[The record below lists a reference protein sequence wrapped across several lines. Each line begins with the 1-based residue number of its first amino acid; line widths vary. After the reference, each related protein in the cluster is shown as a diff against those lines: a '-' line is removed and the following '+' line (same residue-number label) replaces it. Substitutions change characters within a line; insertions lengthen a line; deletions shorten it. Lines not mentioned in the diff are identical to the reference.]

1 MNLLAQ
7 LEPAPVVVPGIEW
20 SYLWPLIVL
29 SIGAVLLITIT
40 SLVPATRRQGFP
52 AAFTAATAII
62 AFAFLPWM
70 SNRLDDI
77 GGRVLVVDG
86 TMAVDGFT
94 IFVTGVI
101 CVAVLLVALLL
112 DDYLRREGLDGP
124 EWYVLMLLSASG
136 GVLLASA
143 EDLILTFVGLEILS
157 IAVYVLA
164 ALHLRRSESQEAGF
178 KYFVLGALSSAIF
191 LYGIAMVYG
200 ATGSTS
206 LTGINEA
213 IMSVNDAGL
222 SPLRESSMILLG
234 MALLLVGFGFK
245 VSAVPFHVWT
255 PDVYQGAPTPVVA
268 FMASAV
274 KVAGFAGMVRVF
286 VVGFGDLGDD
296 WRPLLAAMAI
306 FTLLVGAFLA
316 VVQTNIKRTLAYSS
330 ITHAGFLL
338 VGVHAAGSDSV
349 STSLLGSKAVL
360 FYMIS
365 YTVMIVGT
373 FGVITVVGGRGDGNH
388 TLDAYRGL
396 SRRQPLL
403 AALMAVLLLAQAG
416 IPFTSGFFA
425 KFRVI
430 AAAAEG
436 GQYGLA
442 AAAMVAAVI
451 AAYLYLRVIVA
462 MYLADDVPV
471 TGAASADHADDDH
484 AGGDVAVP
492 AAGAATGSEIRV
504 PPSVLVALVLAVA
517 ATLVLGIV
525 PGVIDGALSDGATA
539 LSLLRP

>member
-86 TMAVDGFT
+86 AMAVDGFT

-101 CVAVLLVALLL
+101 CIAVLLVALLL

-234 MALLLVGFGFK
+234 MALLLVGF
-245 VSAVPFHVWT
+245 H
-255 PDVYQGAPTPVVA
+255 
-268 FMASAV
+268 
-274 KVAGFAGMVRVF
+274 
-286 VVGFGDLGDD
+286 L
-296 WRPLLAAMAI
+296 WR
-306 FTLLVGAFLA
+306 
-316 VVQTNIKRTLAYSS
+316 
-330 ITHAGFLL
+330 
-338 VGVHAAGSDSV
+338 
-349 STSLLGSKAVL
+349 
-360 FYMIS
+360 
-365 YTVMIVGT
+365 
-373 FGVITVVGGRGDGNH
+373 
-388 TLDAYRGL
+388 
-396 SRRQPLL
+396 
-403 AALMAVLLLAQAG
+403 
-416 IPFTSGFFA
+416 
-425 KFRVI
+425 
-430 AAAAEG
+430 E
-436 GQYGLA
+436 
-442 AAAMVAAVI
+442 
-451 AAYLYLRVIVA
+451 
-462 MYLADDVPV
+462 
-471 TGAASADHADDDH
+471 
-484 AGGDVAVP
+484 
-492 AAGAATGSEIRV
+492 
-504 PPSVLVALVLAVA
+504 
-517 ATLVLGIV
+517 
-525 PGVIDGALSDGATA
+525 
-539 LSLLRP
+539 

>member
-86 TMAVDGFT
+86 AMAVDGFT

-101 CVAVLLVALLL
+101 CIAVLLVALLL

>member
-86 TMAVDGFT
+86 AMAVDGFT

-101 CVAVLLVALLL
+101 CIAVLLVALLL

-338 VGVHAAGSDSV
+338 VGVHAAASDSV